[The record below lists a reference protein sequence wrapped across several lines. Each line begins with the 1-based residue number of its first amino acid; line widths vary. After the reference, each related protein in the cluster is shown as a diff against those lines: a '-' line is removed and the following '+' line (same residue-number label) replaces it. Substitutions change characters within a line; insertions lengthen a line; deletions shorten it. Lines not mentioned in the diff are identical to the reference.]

1 MSASIMKDS
10 DLLRYSRHIFLPE
23 MDIEGQQKLLDSR
36 VLIIGLGGLGS
47 PVLQYLAASGVGHL
61 YLVDHDVVELSNV
74 QRQICHGTADVGKT
88 KVQSALEEVERINST
103 ISVTGLEQKAD
114 AALLQKLLPAIDLVV
129 DCSDNFAIR
138 YLINEACLE
147 HKLPWVSAA
156 AVALQ
161 GQVICFDPRLAEQP
175 CYRCLYPLAGDEQVN
190 CSTSGILAPVVGI
203 IGTLQAL
210 EAIKIITGIGKPIL
224 GRLQTFDAL
233 EGQWRSWGLNKD
245 AACLSCGK

>member
-1 MSASIMKDS
+1 MNDN

-23 MDIEGQQKLLDSR
+23 MDLDGQQSLLNSR

-47 PVLQYLAASGVGHL
+47 PVLQYLAASGIGHL
-61 YLVDHDVVELSNV
+61 LLVDDDTVELSNV
-74 QRQICHGTADVGKT
+74 QRQICHGDTDVGKS
-88 KVQSALEEVERINST
+88 KVQSALEEIQRINPT
-103 ISVTGLEQKAD
+103 IKTEGFEQKAD
-114 AALLQKLLPAIDLVV
+114 AEMMQCLLPSVDLVV
-129 DCSDNFAIR
+129 DCSDNFDIR
-138 YLINEACLE
+138 YLINDACL
-147 HKLPWVSAA
+147 KNKTPWVSGA

-161 GQVICFDPRLAEQP
+161 GQVICFDPRLANQP
-175 CYRCLYPLAGDEQVN
+175 CYRCLYPQASEAQVN

-210 EAIKIITGIGKPIL
+210 EAIKIIAKIGKPIL

-245 AACLSCGK
+245 QECLSCGHKS

>member
-1 MSASIMKDS
+1 MTTLMNDN

-36 VLIIGLGGLGS
+36 VLIIGMGGLGS
-47 PVLQYLAASGVGHL
+47 PVLQYLAASGIGHL
-61 YLVDHDVVELSNV
+61 ILVDHDVVELSNV
-74 QRQICHGTADVGKT
+74 QRQICHGTDDVGKT
-88 KVQSALEEVERINST
+88 KVQSAIEEVLRINST
-103 ISVTGLEQKAD
+103 LSVKGYEQKAD
-114 AALLQKLLPAIDLVV
+114 AELLQKLLPNIDLVI

-138 YLINEACLE
+138 YLINDACIQ
-147 HKLPWVSAA
+147 HKTPWVSGA

-161 GQVICFDPRLAEQP
+161 GQVICFDPRLDDQP
-175 CYRCLYPLAGDEQVN
+175 CYRCLYPQAGDEQMN

-210 EAIKIITGIGKPIL
+210 EALKILAEIGKPIL

-245 AACLSCGK
+245 PACPSCL

>member
-1 MSASIMKDS
+1 MEKCMNDN

-23 MDIEGQQKLLDSR
+23 MELEGQQKLLDSR
-36 VLIIGLGGLGS
+36 VLIIGMGGLGS
-47 PVLQYLAASGVGHL
+47 PVLQYLAASGIGHL
-61 YLVDHDVVELSNV
+61 TLVDHDVVELSNV
-74 QRQICHGTADVGKT
+74 QRQICHGTEDVGKT
-88 KVQSALEEVERINST
+88 KVESAIEEVMRINAT
-103 ISVTGLEQKAD
+103 IFVEGFEQKAD
-114 AALLQKLLPAIDLVV
+114 AELLQKLLPHIDLVV
-129 DCSDNFAIR
+129 DCSDNFDIR
-138 YLINEACLE
+138 YLINDACIQ
-147 HKLPWVSAA
+147 HGTPWVSGA

-161 GQVICFDPRLAEQP
+161 GQVICFDPHLGDQP
-175 CYRCLYPLAGDEQVN
+175 CYRCLYPQAGDEQRN

-245 AACLSCGK
+245 PECFSCKKN